1 MRITPF
7 LVLAS
12 SLAVATAQDCSDP
25 NGTGK
30 SCYSQACGSG
40 YTESLLGT
48 ISSQS
53 SQFCGAG
60 AAPAATTTTGG
71 TGGAATSGPS
81 SPSVTAAASTTAG
94 GAGGPSSSTS
104 AGLAVHNVAQAPA
117 PAGAGAVVLGLF
129 AAFL

>member
-94 GAGGPSSSTS
+94 GGGGPSTSMS
-104 AGLAVHNVAQAPA
+104 AGLAVHNVAKAP
-117 PAGAGAVVLGLF
+117 AGAVVLGLF